1 MIKQVPDFPH
11 YFVDEQGNVYS
22 DFNKNL
28 VKIKPWLDSKGNYLQ
43 VGLMKDGKRH
53 RLLVHRLVAI
63 TFVPNPQN
71 LPEVNHKDKDKT
83 NCCVEN
89 LEWCTRKENLYDS
102 YGTMSQTRNFVL
114 CTLYI
119 DNKPIKDF
127 LSIKEACSFAAN
139 HYQVS
144 FSTMYRYLKSGNLK
158 IERK

>member
-11 YFVDEQGNVYS
+11 YFVDEQGNIYS

-71 LPEVNHKDKDKT
+71 LPEVNHKDK
-83 NCCVEN
+83 EN
-89 LEWCTRKENLYDS
+89 
-102 YGTMSQTRNFVL
+102 GTEVPFSFLRLPYASSKIYM
-114 CTLYI
+114 
-119 DNKPIKDF
+119 NKSLLP
-127 LSIKEACSFAAN
+127 
-139 HYQVS
+139 
-144 FSTMYRYLKSGNLK
+144 
-158 IERK
+158 